1 MFAWSGS
8 SGVWKT
14 ENGGWGRKRG
24 PGEPTYRHFGSP
36 PHPVLDPFRN
46 RLPKCTENKH
56 LRGTYW
62 ADTVDLI
69 IDNRKFEIPTY
80 ERARKYL
87 KAQRVRCRYGVRP
100 AFARSVRGG

>member
-1 MFAWSGS
+1 M
-8 SGVWKT
+8 
-14 ENGGWGRKRG
+14 
-24 PGEPTYRHFGSP
+24 
-36 PHPVLDPFRN
+36 
-46 RLPKCTENKH
+46 
-56 LRGTYW
+56 RGTYW

-100 AFARSVRGG
+100 AFASSVRGGISRGRDVRSALTGFICARQPKVCSPK